1 MKLKSDMD
9 HRLYVETRIG
19 DIQLEDLVR
28 QAIERDGRTMSRLE
42 LDCGFVHPRLAV
54 MNTPSGRKPGDVTLL
69 IALMELG
76 YEITVRKA
84 SQSGTADL

>member
-19 DIQLEDLVR
+19 DIELEDLVK
-28 QAIERDGRTMSRLE
+28 QAMNRDGRTMSRLQA
-42 LDCGFVHPRLAV
+42 DCGFTHPRLAV
-54 MNTPSGRKPGDVTLL
+54 MNHEYRRAGDVTLL

-76 YEITVRKA
+76 YEITVQRSPDEA
-84 SQSGTADL
+84 

>member
-1 MKLKSDMD
+1 MKLRSDMD

-19 DIQLEDLVR
+19 DIQLENLVK
-28 QAIERDGRTMSRLE
+28 QGIKRDGRSMHRLE

-54 MNTPSGRKPGDVTLL
+54 INHPYKNAGDVTLL

-76 YEITVRKA
+76 YEITIQKA
-84 SQSGTADL
+84 KAAG